1 VPLREKVLEALDGH
15 PRRIGTRLVFP
26 AHHEDDY
33 LKLSTFSQIHRTP
46 GLRAAGVAHRG
57 VYACRHTFAAWSIAA
72 GVQLFYLSRIMGT
85 SITQID
91 ATYGHLV
98 PDSEEY
104 CAGCSMHTTS
114 ATVTLRKRRSNGDV
128 LSGLAVRRSDW
139 LTGTTRRGILV
150 VHTGSSEGEMQMTRI
165 LRRASTAVMSLLLV
179 AMVAAF
185 ALPAAA
191 APAEV
196 IVLPGAT
203 SAEGIA
209 NGGGT
214 TFYAGDLF
222 AGDIFRGDV
231 HRGTAQLFIDAPAG
245 RMAVGMVVDLEHDL
259 LFVAGGFT
267 GQGYVYDTRTGATVA
282 IYQFGTPGTA
292 MIPST
297 AMINDVVL
305 TKDGAWFT
313 DSFQP
318 MLYFVPVSE
327 AGVPGSFVTLELT
340 GPAAEISGDFN
351 LNGIQAT
358 PNGKTLIVAHS
369 ANGELYTV
377 DPVSGASA
385 TIAGVSVPSVDGI
398 VLLGRQLWA
407 VQNSN
412 QVSRVQLSPHL
423 TSGRVEEIIT
433 SDLFQVPSTAARFG
447 SRLGVINAKFDT
459 GFPPTADEWGV
470 VLVDR

>member
-1 VPLREKVLEALDGH
+1 
-15 PRRIGTRLVFP
+15 
-26 AHHEDDY
+26 
-33 LKLSTFSQIHRTP
+33 
-46 GLRAAGVAHRG
+46 
-57 VYACRHTFAAWSIAA
+57 
-72 GVQLFYLSRIMGT
+72 
-85 SITQID
+85 
-91 ATYGHLV
+91 
-98 PDSEEY
+98 
-104 CAGCSMHTTS
+104 
-114 ATVTLRKRRSNGDV
+114 
-128 LSGLAVRRSDW
+128 
-139 LTGTTRRGILV
+139 
-150 VHTGSSEGEMQMTRI
+150 MQMTRI
-165 LRRASTAVMSLLLV
+165 FRRAFTALISLLLV
-179 AMVAAF
+179 AMVAVLAM
-185 ALPAAA
+185 PAAA

-231 HRGTAQLFIDAPAG
+231 QRGTARLFIDAPAG
-245 RMAVGMVVDLEHDL
+245 RMAVGMAADLEHDL

-267 GQGYVYDTRTGATVA
+267 GQAYVYDTLTGATMA
-282 IYQFGTPGTA
+282 TYQFGTPGTPGT
-292 MIPST
+292 PST
-297 AMINDVVL
+297 AMVNDVAL

-318 MLYFVPVSE
+318 RLYFVPVSE
-327 AGVPGSFVTLELT
+327 AGVLGSFLTLQLT
-340 GPAAEISGDFN
+340 GPAAEISGAFN

-398 VLLGRQLWA
+398 VLLGKRLWA
-407 VQNSN
+407 VQQSN
-412 QVSRVQLSPHL
+412 QVTQVHLSPNL
-423 TSGRVEEIIT
+423 TSGVIEEVIT
-433 SDLFQVPSTAARFG
+433 SDLFQVPATAARFG
-447 SRLGVINAKFDT
+447 SRLAVVNAKFDT
-459 GFPPTADEWGV
+459 GFPPKADVWEV